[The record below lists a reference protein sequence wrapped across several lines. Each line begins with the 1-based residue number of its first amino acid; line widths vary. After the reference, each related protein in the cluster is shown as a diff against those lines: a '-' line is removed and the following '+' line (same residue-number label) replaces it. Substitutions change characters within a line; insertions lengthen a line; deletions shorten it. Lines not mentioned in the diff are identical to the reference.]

1 MRGRSAALSFQ
12 SHYVEDFILKKIA
25 GQLGERGVVIS
36 PRLRVALCQNVEE
49 SLARKKNK
57 KI

>member
-49 SLARKKNK
+49 SLARKIK
-57 KI
+57 